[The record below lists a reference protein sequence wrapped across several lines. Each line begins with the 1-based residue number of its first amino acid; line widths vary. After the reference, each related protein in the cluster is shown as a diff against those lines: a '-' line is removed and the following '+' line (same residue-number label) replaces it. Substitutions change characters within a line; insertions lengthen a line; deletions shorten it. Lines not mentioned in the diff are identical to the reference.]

1 MIVFLVFSMTF
12 CWATNPCDF
21 FVISGYG
28 DDCEKG
34 DFWANLRLTLL
45 KVDFKNPSDSDLLK
59 NLIEERV

>member
-28 DDCEKG
+28 DDCEKVDSKVLLTTNSFEG
-34 DFWANLRLTLL
+34 RLQKSLRLRST
-45 KVDFKNPSDSDLLK
+45 KESN
-59 NLIEERV
+59 